1 MSRPRL
7 AALAATL
14 SCVLLL
20 GAAGGASAATPTHT
34 SLAKTVKVTGQTAS
48 GKKLRNGTFT
58 IDRFAKKSGKLYAI
72 GQLRGRVGNRLISRQ
87 VRMPATRPTTDAQT
101 SQAGLPPLPNGNACS
116 ILSLNLGPINLNL
129 LGLVVR
135 TNEIQVRIDAV
146 QGPGTLLGNLLCAV
160 TGLLDQNALANSP
173 LGQLA
178 AILNSLLALAPRTA

>member
-7 AALAATL
+7 AAIAATL

-20 GAAGGASAATPTHT
+20 GAVGEASAATPTHT
-34 SLAKTVKVTGQTAS
+34 SLAKTVKVTGATKS
-48 GKKLRNGTFT
+48 GKKLRQGRFT
-58 IDRFAKKSGKLYAI
+58 IDRFAKQNGKLYAV
-72 GQLRGRVGNRLISRQ
+72 GTLRGIVGNRIFSRH
-87 VRMPATRPTTDAQT
+87 VRMPVTRPTIDGAQT
-101 SQAGLPPLPNGNACS
+101 SQLPPLPTGTACQ
-116 ILSLNLGPINLNL
+116 ILSLDLGPIKLDL

-146 QGPGTLLGNLLCAV
+146 QGKGNLLGNLLCGI